1 VEGRQSCT
9 RSHLIKRMWIGSCN
23 KITHSTIFLNLVCLF
38 ILLIRLKWKIHL
50 NTHLQISNS
59 HLNNKLIEQNL
70 PFNNNS
76 TPLKSR
82 LAYNNMINFST
93 KDQALW
99 VRSAEKHF
107 KKLRHLIINN
117 RLQLG
122 SKFYKKRIIITFS
135 KKIPTELPLR
145 TWTKEMTLWKQTIKE
160 ALDLANHCLMI
171 KQ

>member
-1 VEGRQSCT
+1 
-9 RSHLIKRMWIGSCN
+9 
-23 KITHSTIFLNLVCLF
+23 
-38 ILLIRLKWKIHL
+38 
-50 NTHLQISNS
+50 
-59 HLNNKLIEQNL
+59 
-70 PFNNNS
+70 
-76 TPLKSR
+76 
-82 LAYNNMINFST
+82 MINFST

-171 KQ
+171 KR